1 MIGTAMR
8 LFRRDGYT
16 ATSWRR
22 LVDEAGTPWGS
33 AYHHFPGGKE
43 ELGAAAVE
51 FGTEYVL
58 TTMRRAFERHE
69 TAAAAVAWWYGKAG
83 QALAADGYRDG
94 CPIATLA
101 LEMSNTS
108 TRLTGAC
115 RKAFQ
120 RWHTEVTGQLR
131 ARGYAADDA
140 EDLAVAIMNNL
151 QGALLLSRIR
161 RDTAP
166 LSAAARHVA
175 TLLAAVTPSTG
186 SFRPGDAAPDRT
198 DGPV

>member
-1 MIGTAMR
+1 MTGPSTRERMIGTAMR
-8 LFRRDGYT
+8 LFRREGYT

-43 ELGAAAVE
+43 ELGVAAVE
-51 FGTEYVL
+51 FGAEYVL
-58 TTMRRAFERHE
+58 TTLHRAFERHE
-69 TAAAAVAWWYGKAG
+69 SVADAVAWWYRKAG

-94 CPIATLA
+94 CPIATLT
-101 LEMSNTS
+101 LETANASP
-108 TRLTGAC
+108 RLTAAC
-115 RKAFQ
+115 AKAFH
-120 RWHTEVTGQLR
+120 RWHTEVTEQLCQ
-131 ARGYAADDA
+131 RGYAADDA
-140 EDLAVAIMNNL
+140 EDLSLAIMNNL

-175 TLLAAVTPSTG
+175 ILLAAAPINPS
-186 SFRPGDAAPDRT
+186 PGA
-198 DGPV
+198 V